1 MIIQRE
7 LNDLTDWKDFLGS
20 ENIIANL
27 VYPILKQCNISV
39 YSVKKIDLGTNA
51 VFDLGNYILKIY
63 AVNKNSNSKLDC
75 IREVIL
81 SNLFMSSH
89 YRVPA
94 IIKTGYINDRYTIY
108 YNVME
113 KFNDLVPV
121 CNILSDPDS
130 LNYTAFLQELHVLI
144 NCIHS
149 LQVDPNIVS
158 LYSKSIMGELSK
170 CDEYVQYVNR
180 YLINNHFKFGIVHGD
195 LSETNIYFNN
205 KGELIILDFEDWMFA
220 PIIVEYPTVCFELL
234 KTPYIINDFFTNI
247 PKNNLIEMLIAGI
260 ILHHESARFLKLIA
274 SKTSNNTGLPEI
286 EELRLFLSNWLF

>member
-1 MIIQRE
+1 MIIQRA
-7 LNDLTDWKDFLGS
+7 LNDLADWKDFLRS
-20 ENIIANL
+20 ENIIINL
-27 VYPILKQCNISV
+27 VNPILKQCNISV
-39 YSVKKIDLGTNA
+39 CGVKKIDLGTNA

-63 AVNKNSNSKLDC
+63 AVNENSNSKSDC

-81 SNLFMSSH
+81 SNLLRSSH

-94 IIKTGYINDRYTIY
+94 IIKTGYIDDRYAIY

-113 KFNDLVPV
+113 KFNDLLPV
-121 CNILSDPDS
+121 CNILSNPNS
-130 LNYTAFLQELHVLI
+130 LDYTAFLKELHALI

-149 LQVDPNIVS
+149 LQVDSNIVS

-170 CDEYVQYVNR
+170 NNEYVQYVNR
-180 YLINNHFKFGIVHGD
+180 YLINHYLEFGIVHGD

-205 KGELIILDFEDWMFA
+205 KGEIIILDFEDWMFA
-220 PIIVEYPTVCFELL
+220 PFIVEYPTVCFELL

-260 ILHHESARFLKLIA
+260 LLHHESTRFLNLIA
-274 SKTSNNTGLPEI
+274 SKTGNNTGLPGI
-286 EELRLFLSNWLF
+286 KELRLFLSYWLF